1 MNRLYL
7 VTEGPADTKIL
18 QRLLPTQV
26 ASQTEFVQA
35 RHDALS
41 LATTLLTV
49 RRRPLALVIDA
60 DTTNAASVQERV
72 DSLRFLLRQAGG
84 NVPHEI
90 FVAVP
95 EIEIVFLQDRA
106 LFERLVQRSLSD
118 LEWRLAQLSPK
129 ETITSLVRPSSSVMD
144 LLAQLT
150 ERDIAVLRQHEL
162 IKGISDFLFR
172 HLNWIEYPLPAYDR
186 TPVLAVAEAGVSYQ
200 TDEDMDN

>member
-1 MNRLYL
+1 ML
-7 VTEGPADTKIL
+7 I
-18 QRLLPTQV
+18 QRMQRRSRSVL
-26 ASQTEFVQA
+26 EFV
-35 RHDALS
+35 ALFCF
-41 LATTLLTV
+41 AM
-49 RRRPLALVIDA
+49 
-60 DTTNAASVQERV
+60 
-72 DSLRFLLRQAGG
+72 AGG

-162 IKGISDFLFR
+162 IKGISDFSFQASEL
-172 HLNWIEYPLPAYDR
+172 DR
-186 TPVLAVAEAGVSYQ
+186 VSAACL
-200 TDEDMDN
+200 

>member
-1 MNRLYL
+1 MNRLY
-7 VTEGPADTKIL
+7 VVAEGPADTKVL
-18 QRLLPTQV
+18 QRLLPSQV

-60 DTTNAASVQERV
+60 DTTNATSIQERV

-95 EIEIVFLQDRA
+95 EIEIVFLQDRT
-106 LFERLVQRSLSD
+106 LFERLVQRSLND

-129 ETITSLVRPSSSVMD
+129 ETIRSLVRPSSDVMD

-186 TPVLAVAEAGVSYQ
+186 TPALAVAEAGATYQ
-200 TDEDMDN
+200 IEEDMDN